1 MGAIFRRFEKYAD
14 VLTQG
19 SLVIEIGTDRG
30 LKREEYAGSTKYL
43 KELSDDNLCRFV
55 TVDIDNDLL
64 EPARQR
70 GVNAFNM
77 TGEEFCGKHLK
88 EFGSTVAMAYLDNFD
103 WDWNPPQN
111 DTFIKEQQDLYRTK
125 YGIDMNNVASQ
136 SAHVVQ
142 TMLMI
147 PHLAEH
153 CVIGFDDTFYMPH
166 LGHYTGKGAAA
177 VPLLLGLGFEIV
189 EEEEN
194 PVYGIILKR

>member
-1 MGAIFRRFEKYAD
+1 MGAIFRRFEKYKD
-14 VLTQG
+14 VLTQA
-19 SLVIEIGTDRG
+19 SLVVEIGTARQG
-30 LKREEYAGSTKYL
+30 
-43 KELSDDNLCRFV
+43 DDNSTAYLDQLAKSHLCKFV
-55 TVDIDNDLL
+55 TVDVDNDHL
-64 EPARQR
+64 ENARQL
-70 GVNAFNM
+70 GIDVYNK
-77 TGEEFCGKHLK
+77 TGEAFCKQDLPYFNK
-88 EFGSTVAMAYLDNFD
+88 IAMAYLDNFD
-103 WDWNPPQN
+103 WDWNPPKEEP
-111 DTFIKEQQDLYRTK
+111 FIKEQQDLYRTK

-189 EEEEN
+189 EEEES
-194 PVYGIILKR
+194 PIYGIILKR